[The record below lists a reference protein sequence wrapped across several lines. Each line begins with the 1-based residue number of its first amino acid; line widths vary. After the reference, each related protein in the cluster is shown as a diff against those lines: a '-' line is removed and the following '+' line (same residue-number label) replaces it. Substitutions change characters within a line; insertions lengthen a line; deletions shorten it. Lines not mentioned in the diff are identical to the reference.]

1 MTLPVL
7 ALSEIPTL
15 SSLYR
20 DASLGDRTTER
31 TPVQS
36 LNNIVS
42 LIRYDITCLQV
53 QCIVNAAN
61 TSLMG
66 GGGVDGA
73 IHTAAGRDLTREC
86 ATLNGCEVGEAKIT
100 SGYNLPCAKVVHTVG
115 PIYGREFGRDPERPE
130 ILLRSCYRRSLEL
143 AIENDIRSI
152 AFPAI
157 STGVYGYP
165 SRRAAFAASDEV
177 RRFLE
182 EPENKNKLDRVIF
195 CNFERKDEIA
205 YEMVLP

>member
-1 MTLPVL
+1 MTPPVL

-20 DASLGDRTTER
+20 DASLDDRTTER

-86 ATLNGCEVGEAKIT
+86 ATLNGCEMGKAKIT
-100 SGYNLPCAKVVHTVG
+100 AGYNLPCEKVVHTVG
-115 PIYGREFGRDPERPE
+115 PIYDREFDRDPERPE

-143 AIENDIRSI
+143 AVENDIRSI